1 MHDYELQL
9 SKNYDEVYDAIIL
22 AAKKFGK
29 VLDENKVL
37 GHIHFKKG
45 ISWVGIPANY
55 IVAVKKIDEN
65 NTGIKM
71 QVQPKVGY
79 TSITMNQEVS
89 NKAYTN
95 FIKVLS
101 ETLK

>member
-1 MHDYELQL
+1 MYNYELQIN
-9 SKNYDEVYDAIIL
+9 KKYDEVFETIIF

-29 VLDENKVL
+29 VLDENKLL

-45 ISWVGIPANY
+45 MSWVGIPANY

-65 NTGIKM
+65 NTEIKM
-71 QVQPKVGY
+71 QVQPTMGY
-79 TSITMNQEVS
+79 TSVTMNQEIS
-89 NKAYTN
+89 NKAYTA

-101 ETLK
+101 EKLK

>member
-1 MHDYELQL
+1 MHDYELQI
-9 SKNYDEVYDAIIL
+9 SKSYDEVFELIIV

-29 VLDENKVL
+29 VLDENKLL

-55 IVAVKKIDEN
+55 IIAVKKIDEN
-65 NTGIKM
+65 NTEIKT
-71 QVQPKVGY
+71 QVQPTMGY
-79 TSITMNQEVS
+79 TSVTMNQEIA
-89 NKAYTN
+89 NKAYTA

-101 ETLK
+101 GILK